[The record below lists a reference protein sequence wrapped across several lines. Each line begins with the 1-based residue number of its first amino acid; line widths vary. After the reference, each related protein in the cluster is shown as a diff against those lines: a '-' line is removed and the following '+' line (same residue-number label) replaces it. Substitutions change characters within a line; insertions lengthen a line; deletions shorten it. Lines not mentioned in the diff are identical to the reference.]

1 MNSRKA
7 LVVIVCSL
15 LLSGSWVL
23 AQDASSNNKGLT
35 KLTAEPTNPYDP
47 IAAGDNDPRLNVYRH
62 IVTLG
67 AVGDGTTDNSVALQ
81 KAINSGHAVMIPE
94 GTFHFSQ
101 TLTLRKD
108 SVIVGVGRKSVLC
121 YTGAGVALQ
130 EPVGSYTGG
139 YDNLKL
145 MNFTLTTNAASQ
157 AGIELTNNYQVTLS
171 GLFIDGALNGFR
183 TAGIHIIGSTPYT
196 NSAIVR
202 IVDGEI
208 WFCAGD
214 GIRIS
219 GPGGGAGIWIERNHI
234 SGNALGV
241 NQVIPEGRWPATNFH
256 IKNNVIEGNV
266 HGAIQAQVLYASSIT
281 GNFFE
286 NSDGSNAV
294 AISIAS
300 RGFAQGLNISENIFG
315 GKSAPYNIDMN
326 GPADVTGVIANNLFA
341 GASIAAIRA
350 NNARGLVI
358 ENNTLEPGS
367 VPTVVTLGP
376 GSRSVWIKDFNNA
389 AYVSGAASAQPNLT
403 VGGRVIVGS
412 SASLK
417 GSGNM
422 LETRTGDGNAYAPHA
437 ALYFK
442 QAAGPTW
449 TSGALTPAG
458 SCVAG
463 SLYTRTNGGLRTT
476 LYVCEGGIWVGK

>member
-1 MNSRKA
+1 MNSRKV
-7 LVVIVCSL
+7 LVAIVCSL
-15 LLSGSWVL
+15 LFSSSWGL
-23 AQDASSNNKGLT
+23 AQDASSHNKGLT
-35 KLTAEPTNPYDP
+35 KLTAEPANPSEP
-47 IAAGDNDPRLNVYRH
+47 IAAGDNDPRLNVYRN
-62 IVTLG
+62 IVALG
-67 AVGDGTTDNSVALQ
+67 AIGDGATDNSAALQ

-94 GTFHFSQ
+94 GKFHFSQ
-101 TLTLRKD
+101 TLTLKKD
-108 SVIVGVGRKSVLC
+108 SIIVGVGRKSVLC
-121 YTGAGVALQ
+121 YTGAGAALQ

-145 MNFTLTTNAASQ
+145 INFTLTTNSASQ

-219 GPGGGAGIWIERNHI
+219 GPGGGAGIWIERNHV
-234 SGNALGV
+234 SGNAIGV
-241 NQVIPEGRWPATNFH
+241 NQIIPEGRYPATNFQ
-256 IKNNVIEGNV
+256 IKNNVIEGNTQ
-266 HGAIQAQVLYASSIT
+266 GAIQAEVLHASSIT
-281 GNFFE
+281 GNYFE
-286 NSDGSNAV
+286 NSDGNSTV
-294 AISIAS
+294 PVRIAN
-300 RGFAQGLNISENIFG
+300 RGYAQGLNISENLFG
-315 GKSAPYNIDMN
+315 GKGAPYNIDMN
-326 GPADVTGVIANNLFA
+326 GPADVTGVIANNMFG
-341 GASIAAIRA
+341 GASVAAIRA

-358 ENNTLEPGS
+358 ENNTLEPGT
-367 VPTVVTLGP
+367 VPTVVILGA

-389 AYVSGAASAQPNLT
+389 SYVSGAGSTQPNLT
-403 VGGRVIVGS
+403 VGGRVIVGG

-417 GSGNM
+417 GNGNM

-449 TSGALTPAG
+449 TSGAAMPAG
-458 SCVAG
+458 ACATG
-463 SLYTRTNGGLRTT
+463 SLFTRTNGGSKTT
-476 LYVCEGGIWVGK
+476 LYVCEGGVWVGK